1 MGHRI
6 ADVDSFG
13 AAVGIYCAAR
23 VLGKPA
29 HIVIDEVTSSLRPIK
44 ECFTKENGYPE
55 DLCITSETAL
65 HKVDSRTLVM
75 GCGHKPSKL
84 HGMSGAADEDKDR
97 S

>member
-1 MGHRI
+1 MSIPLELQSESIVQQG
-6 ADVDSFG
+6 
-13 AAVGIYCAAR
+13 

-75 GCGHKPSKL
+75 VVDTNRPN
-84 HGMSGAADEDKDR
+84 
-97 S
+97 